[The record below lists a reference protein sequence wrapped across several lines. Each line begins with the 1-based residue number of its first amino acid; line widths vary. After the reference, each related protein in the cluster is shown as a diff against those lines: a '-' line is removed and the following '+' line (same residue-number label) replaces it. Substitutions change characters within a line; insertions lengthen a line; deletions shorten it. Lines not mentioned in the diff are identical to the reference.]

1 MSTDTFF
8 EKAVKVLLNEGHAI
22 DAIKSTPPFN
32 SIPDIFWN
40 KFNKKLELRT
50 NQQFVLDLL
59 KKEGIQTGIHCQATG
74 CGKSYLIL
82 MYCNHFKK
90 LKKNGN
96 IIIFTERVNILK
108 DFFDL
113 DKKYICDN
121 KKNEW
126 KNNDLINLDQ
136 FEIIDRVTNKKK
148 DWHDILK
155 EKNDKTKILLIN
167 RAFLTLGQ
175 LYKDLTEQHVGI
187 IIHDECHNTPSD
199 LCYEMLTHFKALNVP
214 IVGFSATPLRTG
226 KTSNELNK
234 DRLLNIY
241 GENGELNILSNFNM
255 MFAIEKNLILPP
267 KFVWYELPKMDLDKD
282 GNLLNKINKNHVAS
296 VFSVLE
302 EVIPDLPNKKIIA
315 WCGTIARADKW
326 HSIFE
331 KNRNFCDSFKNFTYC
346 IDHSQINNNYIDNNY
361 EKFKSLEGNA
371 ILFCADKHREG
382 SDIPNLDCCI
392 FMDFVK
398 NRSPVPFI
406 QSIGRVLRKD
416 SNTKKKEGVVID
428 SFIPNSDIYDR
439 ELVEKIFGYYLS
451 FENLS
456 DKDID
461 NNKYNKYLK
470 LRNLTNFDI
479 DNKVITFQITDDKL
493 INIDCKGLKWNDIQ
507 TKFDPLLQDK
517 IKLSALDN
525 LKSKS
530 KILKD
535 NFGFNKNTDFIVEYD
550 KISRKDKTKYNLPN
564 IEDEEY
570 IRLFN
575 KYSWF
580 DLLDIE
586 HDFIETKI
594 KAKKILKQN
603 NIILKEPTKNWNNW
617 RKIIKNLPPYPKY
630 LWDEFEFSY
639 FKEDD
644 NKVFF

>member
-1 MSTDTFF
+1 MNKETIF
-8 EKAVKVLLNEGHAI
+8 EQAVKILLNEGHTI
-22 DAIKSTPPFN
+22 DNIKLTPPFN
-32 SIPDIFWN
+32 SIANKFWS
-40 KFNKKLELRT
+40 KFNKKFVFRL

-59 KKEGIQTGIHCQATG
+59 KKEGIATGIHCQATG

-82 MYCNHFKK
+82 MYCDYFKK
-90 LKKNGN
+90 VNKKGN
-96 IIIFTERVNILK
+96 IIVFTERVNILK

-113 DKKYICDN
+113 DKKKICDN
-121 KKNEW
+121 KKKEW
-126 KNNDLINLDQ
+126 KDNDLINLDQ
-136 FEIIDRVTNKKK
+136 FEIINRVTNKKK

-155 EKNDKTKILLIN
+155 EKSDKPKILLIN
-167 RAFLTLGQ
+167 RAFLTLEQ
-175 LYKDLTEQHVGI
+175 LYKDLTNQYVGM

-199 LCYEMLTHFKALNVP
+199 LCYEMLTHFKVLNIP
-214 IVGFSATPLRTG
+214 IIGFSATPLRTG
-226 KTSNELNK
+226 KTSNEFNK

-241 GENGELNILSNFNM
+241 GNNGELTILSNFNM

-267 KFVWYELPKMDLDKD
+267 KFVWYELPKFNLDKK
-282 GNLLNKINKNHVAS
+282 GNVLIEINKNHVAS

-315 WCGTIARADKW
+315 WCGTIARANEW
-326 HSIFE
+326 QSLFE
-331 KNRNFCDSFKNFTYC
+331 KNRSLCESFKDFTYC
-346 IDHSQINNNYIDNNY
+346 IDHSQININYIINNY
-361 EKFKSLEGNA
+361 EKFKNIEGNA

-416 SNTKKKEGVVID
+416 KNNKKKEGVVID
-428 SFIPNSDIYDR
+428 SFIPNSETYDK
-439 ELVEKIFGYYLS
+439 ELVEKIFGYYIS

-461 NNKYNKYLK
+461 NNKYNKYLQM
-470 LRNLTNFDI
+470 RNLTNFDVN
-479 DNKVITFQITDDKL
+479 NKIISFQITDDKI
-493 INIDCKGLKWNDIQ
+493 INIDCKGLEWNDIQ

-517 IKLSALDN
+517 IKLSAYDN
-525 LKSKS
+525 FKSKS

-535 NFGFNKNTDFIVEYD
+535 KFGFNKNTDFINEY
-550 KISRKDKTKYNLPN
+550 KNIPQKDKTKYNLPN

-570 IRLFN
+570 ITLFN

-586 HDFIETKI
+586 HDFIENKF
-594 KAKKILKQN
+594 KAKKLLKQN
-603 NIILKEPTKNWNNW
+603 NIILIEPKLNWYKW
-617 RKIIKNLPPYPKY
+617 QKIVKNLPPYPKY
-630 LWDEFEFSY
+630 LWDEFDFDY
-639 FKEDD
+639 FKED
-644 NKVFF
+644 NSKVFF